1 VALKENPDQN
11 MNIGVVVDNELNDDK
26 RVLREIEILKEA
38 GYQIYVLCFSF
49 DNKSYGT
56 FENINV
62 TRIRISKRLKD
73 LLFFF
78 LNSFPAYEWMWGRKI
93 GKFIAL
99 NKINILHVHDLYM
112 AKSGWS
118 GIKRS
123 GSSISMILD
132 LHENYSFAVT
142 TYNWTKGFLRN
153 LIAQPKKWKKKEEVL
168 LGYAQKIIVLSAEF
182 RDHLLNEYKFLNPM
196 QFCVLPNVPDL
207 DQMENYGTQS
217 KNVVFSKKALVILYF
232 GVVAERRG
240 IFNALNSFREVIKM
254 GYYADF
260 LIIGPVDKK
269 DRKKFHDSISSP
281 DIQGRI
287 TYIPWI
293 DLSEL
298 PAYLSISDICVA
310 PFLKNPQHES
320 GVANK
325 IFDYMAGGRPVIVSD
340 CLPQQKLIEKYECGL
355 VYRNQTELT
364 ASIIKLLSDER
375 LRIAMGDKGLRA
387 ILNEFNIKKRKSDLL
402 EAYKLVLI
410 N

>member
-1 VALKENPDQN
+1 

-26 RVLREIEILKEA
+26 RVLREIEILREA
-38 GYQIYVLCFSF
+38 GYQIFVLCFSF
-49 DNKSYGT
+49 DNKSYST
-56 FENINV
+56 IENITV
-62 TRIRISKRLKD
+62 TRIRIGKRLKD
-73 LLFFF
+73 ILFFF

-153 LIAQPKKWKKKEEVL
+153 LIAQPKKWKKKEKVL
-168 LGYAQKIIVLSAEF
+168 LGYAQKIIVLSEEF

-207 DQMENYGTQS
+207 DQMENYRTHS

-240 IFNALNSFREVIKM
+240 IFNALNSFREVIKK

-298 PAYLSISDICVA
+298 PAYLSLSDICVA

-325 IFDYMAGGRPVIVSD
+325 IYDYMCGSRPVIASD
-340 CLPQQKLIEKYECGL
+340 CLPQKRLLEKYNCGI
-355 VYRNQTELT
+355 VYTTQTEFIS
-364 ASIIKLLSDER
+364 SIIKLLSDKELCKRMGENGYKAVLNDLNMER
-375 LRIAMGDKGLRA
+375 MKSGL
-387 ILNEFNIKKRKSDLL
+387 NN
-402 EAYKLVLI
+402 AYSSLLI